1 MYIYVCLLKCCVD
14 SFVINETSIFTLML
28 FRHTVVYKM
37 TIYIICMNDT
47 HFTYPNAMSLI

>member
-1 MYIYVCLLKCCVD
+1 MKCYVD

-37 TIYIICMNDT
+37 TIFNYYIICMNDT
-47 HFTYPNAMSLI
+47 HFTYPNTMSLI